1 MRGKIGILN
10 MPCGKR
16 HVHVGI
22 VPDVKQIIINRSDV
36 ATSFSKKHEVK
47 SLFQKHCKE
56 CLDMH

>member
-1 MRGKIGILN
+1 MEEDK
-10 MPCGKR
+10 
-16 HVHVGI
+16 HVCVGI
-22 VPDVKQIIINRSDV
+22 VPDAKQTIINKSDV